1 MISVFKKILQVIF
14 TFRDKIDSQY
24 SYDRSLCKTNTMQ
37 IEDTLQDIA
46 FMLKA
51 FTSYTSYIWG
61 MLLKML

>member
-1 MISVFKKILQVIF
+1 MTSVFKKILQVIF
-14 TFRDKIDSQY
+14 TIRDEVDSH
-24 SYDRSLCKTNTMQ
+24 SYDRSVCKTNTMQ

-61 MLLKML
+61 MLRKML